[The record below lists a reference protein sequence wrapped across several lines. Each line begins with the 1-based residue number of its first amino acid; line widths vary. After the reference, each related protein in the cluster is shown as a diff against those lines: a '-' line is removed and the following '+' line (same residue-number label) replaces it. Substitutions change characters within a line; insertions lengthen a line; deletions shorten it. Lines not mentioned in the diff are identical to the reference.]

1 MKDILRNRS
10 SAAANRFR
18 LEGAGVVAGLGII
31 ELWLGDSRS
40 LKDKRSL
47 LKGILS
53 RTQREFN
60 ISLAEV
66 GANDDW
72 RRAIIG
78 FATVGNDRSYV
89 NGRIDQILNYIEKL
103 NLAEIT
109 GCRFELLNF
118 AAETAFGGYGE
129 EKYD

>member
-1 MKDILRNRS
+1 M
-10 SAAANRFR
+10 
-18 LEGAGVVAGLGII
+18 VAGLGII
-31 ELWLGDSRS
+31 ELVLGDCRS

-47 LKGILS
+47 LKGLLS

-66 GANDDW
+66 GAQDEW

-78 FATVGNDRSYV
+78 FATVGNDRRYI
-89 NGRIDQILNYIEKL
+89 NGRIDQVLNFIEEL
-103 NLAEIT
+103 NLAEIV
-109 GCRFELLNF
+109 GSRFELMNF
-118 AAETAFGGYGE
+118 SAEPAFAGYEE